1 MQSRL
6 ASTSKR
12 INRAFLFRPVRWLA
26 SVPPPTNRP
35 ADPVIYAEKPE
46 PTAAPLPTG
55 KAADPAIYAEN
66 PEEHEPFLEGIG
78 KERPENAASTA
89 QGNQKDNRVEAT
101 NENEPTIVRPRIPHA
116 LFPKL
121 ESTGVNRPAESITQQ
136 KRYNSVTHKVEDFS
150 CAGLDGSPWPE
161 DGTDLRE
168 QEERQQG
175 DNRKYFKHHKAS
187 PLSEIEVTDTR
198 KPITRATDESA
209 DSYFEREY
217 GERVVLWR
225 PEQLDTAEDSLRRAM
240 EMWRE
245 SATRGIPDAPHSR
258 VLRELREVFF
268 FFHPGQRSK
277 ERLGLYKFQMYKVP
291 MASLAIT

>member
-12 INRAFLFRPVRWLA
+12 IKRAFLFKPVRRLA
-26 SVPPPTNRP
+26 SVPPPTNKP
-35 ADPVIYAEKPE
+35 ADPVIFAEEPE
-46 PTAAPLPTG
+46 TAAAPLPTG
-55 KAADPAIYAEN
+55 KAADPAIYAQN
-66 PEEHEPFLEGIG
+66 PDEHEPFLEGIG
-78 KERPENAASTA
+78 QERPENAASTA

-101 NENEPTIVRPRIPHA
+101 NENEPIIVPPRISHT

-121 ESTGVNRPAESITQQ
+121 ERTGVNRPAEPITRQ
-136 KRYNSVTHKVEDFS
+136 KRYNSVTHKVEDVS

-168 QEERQQG
+168 QVEEKQG
-175 DNRKYFKHHKAS
+175 DAREYFKHQKAS
-187 PLSEIEVTDTR
+187 PLSEIEVADTR

-217 GERVVLWR
+217 GERAVLWR
-225 PEQLDTAEDSLRRAM
+225 PEQLDTAEDSLRLAM

-258 VLRELREVFF
+258 VLWELRGEDWC
-268 FFHPGQRSK
+268 G
-277 ERLGLYKFQMYKVP
+277 
-291 MASLAIT
+291 